1 MTFTRPTLSDLI
13 ERARADFE
21 TRLPGADARL
31 RHSVL
36 DVLARVHG
44 GAAAGLYGYLDYL
57 AAQILPDTADAEH
70 LARHAAVWGIRRK
83 GATPAVAL
91 ATATGVD
98 GTVIPAGAQAR
109 RADGELYAL
118 ASAGTLAGGEAEV
131 RVEAVLA
138 GAAGDIE
145 AGTLLTLTS
154 PVAGVSATLTVTALE
169 TAGSDEEADDALR
182 ARLLDRIRQPPQGGS
197 SADYVA
203 WALAQPGVTRAWCY
217 PQWLG
222 LGTVGLTF
230 MMDGRE
236 APVPLAGD
244 VAAVQAALD
253 LLRPVT
259 ADLTVFAPATVAVDF
274 TIRVSP
280 DTPAIRAAIT
290 AELADFFAREAEPGG
305 TLWRSR
311 IGEVLSLA
319 DGEFNHVV
327 ELPDRDV
334 SAPAGTLPVL
344 GTVSFVA

>member
-1 MTFTRPTLSDLI
+1 MSFIRPTLSDLI

-70 LARHAAVWGIRRK
+70 LARHASVWGIRRK
-83 GATPAVAL
+83 AATPAVAL

-98 GTVIPAGAQAR
+98 GNVIPAGAQLR
-109 RADGELYAL
+109 RADGALYAVT
-118 ASAGTLAGGEAEV
+118 APATLAGGSASV
-131 RVEAVLA
+131 TVEAVAA
-138 GAAGDIE
+138 GAGGDIE
-145 AGTLLTLTS
+145 AGALLTLTS
-154 PVAGVSATLTVTALE
+154 PIAGINATMTVASIE

-182 ARLLDRIRQPPQGGS
+182 ARLLDRIRKPPQGGS
-197 SADYVA
+197 ATDYVA

-217 PQWLG
+217 PLWLG
-222 LGTVGLTF
+222 AGTVGLTF

-236 APVPLAGD
+236 DPVPLAGD
-244 VAAVQAALD
+244 VEAVQAALD

-259 ADLTVFAPATVAVDF
+259 ADLTVFAPATLPVDF
-274 TIRVSP
+274 TIRISP
-280 DTPAIRAAIT
+280 DTPAIRAAIL

-319 DGEFNHVV
+319 EGEFNHVV
-327 ELPDRDV
+327 ELPGVDV
-334 SAPAGTLPVL
+334 TTPAGTLAVL
-344 GTVSFVA
+344 GDVGFVA